1 MATDKI
7 TIENGIKLYFH
18 CANCLSSG
26 QKDIIA
32 VGWTKKGLQVWCE
45 NCNSNILALDFGGVK
60 VKQDSNPNEK

>member
-32 VGWTKKGLQVWCE
+32 VGWTKKRITSV
-45 NCNSNILALDFGGVK
+45 V
-60 VKQDSNPNEK
+60 